1 MNGYYILAIVFIAVA
16 AGLVVT
22 YHAIRFKLWLE
33 RYHEKRKFD
42 EEVGE
47 RGINTECL
55 DFDGGRLRWLKNFH
69 FPKFL
74 VAIIIIGIIG
84 SIMSFIG
91 LYFDETARKEL
102 IEQNARYK
110 STIEILDNGDFY
122 KYSGNEI
129 AKETID
135 IAEWTAKVAWAN
147 KEYGKFS
154 KYYAIKDRVKIVGE
168 VE

>member
-1 MNGYYILAIVFIAVA
+1 MNGYFILAIVFIAVA

-22 YHAIRFKLWLE
+22 YNALRVKLWRDAHSKEPEE
-33 RYHEKRKFD
+33 RAT
-42 EEVGE
+42 
-47 RGINTECL
+47 GIMRHS
-55 DFDGGRLRWLKNFH
+55 RLTQNFGV
-69 FPKFL
+69 FL
-74 VAIIIIGIIG
+74 AVVIILAIIG
-84 SIMSFIG
+84 SISTFIG

-154 KYYAIKDRVKIVGE
+154 KYYAIKDRVIIVGGAE
-168 VE
+168 